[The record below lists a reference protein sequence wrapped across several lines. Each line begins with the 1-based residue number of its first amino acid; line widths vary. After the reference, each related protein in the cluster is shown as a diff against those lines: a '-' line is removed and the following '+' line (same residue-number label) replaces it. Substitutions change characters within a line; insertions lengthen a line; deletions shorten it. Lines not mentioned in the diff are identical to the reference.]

1 MDRVERLDVSTLIIW
16 GVADPYQ
23 DVRYGQRLAGA
34 MRRAR
39 LVVEQ
44 AGHFI
49 QEDRPEEVAL
59 LIGNFVAADR

>member
-1 MDRVERLDVSTLIIW
+1 VPTLIIW
-16 GVADPYQ
+16 GAADPYQ
-23 DVRYGQRLAGA
+23 DVRYGERLAGA

-39 LVVEQ
+39 LVVEE

-59 LIGNFVAADR
+59 LVRNFVAAGP